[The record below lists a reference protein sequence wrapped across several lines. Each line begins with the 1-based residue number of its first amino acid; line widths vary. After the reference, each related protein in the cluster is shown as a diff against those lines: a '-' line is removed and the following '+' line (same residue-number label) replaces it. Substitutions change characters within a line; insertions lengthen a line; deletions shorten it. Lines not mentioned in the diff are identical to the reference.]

1 MTTPSAL
8 QASASP
14 KESSARGVER
24 QRPVRGKPG
33 ALHRPQRSRRLGE
46 ARRCR
51 RRVRRSGNF
60 PPLPHPGSRPLSPHP
75 ANSPLTCTA
84 LLPSGA
90 ERTAD
95 ERGGLTQRRSPDG
108 PLGPRAAQHSMDV
121 QRAADAAAPA
131 PPAADAAA
139 GRREQPLA
147 QSPRERGPLMDRKFD
162 MLERGGDR
170 ERASGPRARATQSER
185 RGEKRRS
192 AGRRQGLRPCD
203 DRPAQGNDPSRW
215 WSKPLACS

>member
-1 MTTPSAL
+1 MKIQQRRPRARELQRAQLREDASARASFPPPRL
-8 QASASP
+8 FSSSLSSASSRQFTSDVHGFWQQGLSATRNDPASASLQAAFGRLIHP
-14 KESSARGVER
+14 WLNIPMRAAARGVER

-33 ALHRPQRSRRLGE
+33 ALHRPHRSRRLGE

-108 PLGPRAAQHSMDV
+108 PLGPRAAQ
-121 QRAADAAAPA
+121 Q
-131 PPAADAAA
+131 PP
-139 GRREQPLA
+139 GLFLREQA
-147 QSPRERGPLMDRKFD
+147 KKHM
-162 MLERGGDR
+162 
-170 ERASGPRARATQSER
+170 RATNLVEDPVKADVAANER
-185 RGEKRRS
+185 
-192 AGRRQGLRPCD
+192 Q
-203 DRPAQGNDPSRW
+203 
-215 WSKPLACS
+215 